1 MQDKR
6 KAGYTYMFNFRII
19 NTVDGNQIIDRSLK
33 TPYNALTPTQM
44 LEYTELDN
52 QMAFMDRME
61 RKAREKAEH
70 MKKVARNPLYKMAC
84 IVGLM

>member
-1 MQDKR
+1 
-6 KAGYTYMFNFRII
+6 MFNFRII